1 MDKQLIYNAIKTP
14 DGTVL
19 VSYHRHD
26 YKTHVDANGD
36 EYMID
41 GGLEYIRTSLN
52 KIPAESLAVYDDEPF
67 TKIREFMHRGGGGTD
82 GKQPLEYV
90 KLSEMN
96 DDWIKAVI
104 KYEEELRPNNRFL
117 KFYRQEKEYRG
128 L

>member
-26 YKTHVDANGD
+26 YKTHIDDNK
-36 EYMID
+36 EKYMID
-41 GGLEYIRTSLN
+41 GGLEYIRTSVN

-67 TKIREFMHRGGGGTD
+67 TKIREFMHRGGRGTD

-96 DDWIKAVI
+96 DDWVKAVI

-128 L
+128 I